1 MKKVESFEVSGVR
14 FGGPELAIIAGPC
27 VVESKDHAFRMAEAI
42 SEIAGRVGLGVVY
55 KSSFDKANR
64 SSIESFRGKGMDF
77 GLEVLQSVKDEFG
90 LPVITDIHE
99 PSQAAEAAE
108 VADIL
113 QIPAFLCRQT
123 DLLVAAA
130 KTGRAVNVKK
140 GQFLAP
146 WDAENIVQK
155 LGTAGAEKILLT
167 ERGASFGYN
176 NLVVDLRSFPVMRG
190 FGVPVVF
197 DATHSLQLPG
207 GLGKSTGGQAQYI
220 ENFARAA
227 VACGVDAVFM
237 EVHDDPANAP
247 SDGPNQL
254 PLERL
259 EPLLI
264 TLKKIHELVGEE
276 GRDPGR
282 YAAEAR

>member
-1 MKKVESFEVSGVR
+1 MQKFEVGNVA
-14 FGGPELAIIAGPC
+14 FGDGRLAIIAGPC
-27 VVESKDHAFRMAEAI
+27 VVESLEHARLMASSI
-42 SEIAGRVGLGVVY
+42 GEICGRVGLDLVY

-64 SSIESFRGKGMDF
+64 SSIESFRGQGMEF
-77 GLEVLQSVKDEFG
+77 GLEILAKVKDEFG
-90 LPVITDIHE
+90 VPVITDIHE
-99 PSQAAEAAE
+99 PWQAAKVAE

-130 KTGRAVNVKK
+130 ETGKAVNVKK

-146 WDAENIVQK
+146 WDAKNIVEK
-155 LGTAGAEKILLT
+155 LGSAGCEKILLT

-176 NLVVDLRSFPVMRG
+176 NLIVDMRSFPIMRG

-197 DATHSLQLPG
+197 DVTHSLQLPG
-207 GLGKSTGGQAQYI
+207 GLGKATGGQSEYI
-220 ENFARAA
+220 ENFARAG

-237 EVHDDPANAP
+237 EVHDDPSRAP

-254 PLERL
+254 PLARL
-259 EPLLI
+259 EGLLVK
-264 TLKKIHELVGEE
+264 LKEIHTIVNN
-276 GRDPGR
+276 
-282 YAAEAR
+282 

>member
-1 MKKVESFEVSGVR
+1 MNSFQIREVG
-14 FGGPELAIIAGPC
+14 FGLGDLAFILGPC
-27 VVESKDHAFRMAEAI
+27 VVESYEHASMMAGSI
-42 SEIAGRVGLGVVY
+42 KEICERVGVGFVY

-64 SSIESFRGKGMDF
+64 SSIESFRGEGMEA
-77 GLEVLQSVKDEFG
+77 GLEILRRIKEGVGV
-90 LPVITDIHE
+90 PIITDIHE
-99 PSQAAEAAE
+99 PWQADAAAG

-123 DLLVAAA
+123 DLLIAAA

-146 WDAENIVQK
+146 WDAKNIVEK
-155 LGTAGAEKILLT
+155 LQAAGCEKTLLT

-176 NLVVDLRSFPVMRG
+176 NLVVDLRSFPIMRS

-197 DATHSLQLPG
+197 DVTHSLQLPG
-207 GLGKSTGGQAQYI
+207 GLGKATDGQAEYI
-220 ENFARAA
+220 EHFARAG

-237 EVHDDPANAP
+237 EVHDDPAKAP

-254 PLERL
+254 PLDRL
-259 EPLLI
+259 EPLLGK
-264 TLKKIHELVGEE
+264 LKSIHQLINEN
-276 GRDPGR
+276 
-282 YAAEAR
+282 

>member
-1 MKKVESFEVSGVR
+1 MTTMQSFQVGDIS
-14 FGGPELAIIAGPC
+14 FGDGKLAFILGPC
-27 VVESKDHAFRMAEAI
+27 VVESAQHARFMAQEIKDICAH
-42 SEIAGRVGLGVVY
+42 VGVDFVY

-64 SSIESFRGKGMDF
+64 SSIESFRGQGMEF
-77 GLEVLQSVKDEFG
+77 GLEVLAQVKAEIG
-90 LPVITDIHE
+90 VPVITDIHE
-99 PSQAAEAAE
+99 TWQVEKTAE

-130 KTGRAVNVKK
+130 RSGKAVNVKK

-146 WDAENIVQK
+146 WDAKNIVDK
-155 LGTAGAEKILLT
+155 LREAGGEKILLT

-176 NLVVDLRSFPVMRG
+176 NLVVDLRSFPIMRS

-197 DATHSLQLPG
+197 DVTHSLQLPG
-207 GLGKSTGGQAQYI
+207 GLGKATGGQSEYI
-220 ENFARAA
+220 ENFARAG

-237 EVHDDPANAP
+237 EVHDNPAKAP

-254 PLERL
+254 PLSRL
-259 EPLLI
+259 ETLLVK
-264 TLKKIHELVGEE
+264 LKQIHELVQE
-276 GRDPGR
+276 D
-282 YAAEAR
+282 

>member
-1 MKKVESFEVSGVR
+1 MRSFQVGNAT
-14 FGGPELAIIAGPC
+14 FGGGNLAIIAGPC
-27 VVESKDHAFRMAEAI
+27 VVETEEHALFMARSI
-42 SEIAGRVGLGVVY
+42 RDICGRVGLSLVY

-64 SSIESFRGKGMDF
+64 SSIESFRGQGMEF
-77 GLEVLQSVKDEFG
+77 GLEVLETVKRETG
-90 LPVITDIHE
+90 VPIITDVHE
-99 PSQAAEAAE
+99 PWQAEQAAE

-123 DLLVAAA
+123 DLLVASA

-146 WDAENIVQK
+146 WDAKNIVEK
-155 LGTAGAEKILLT
+155 LSAAGCEKILLT

-176 NLVVDLRSFPVMRG
+176 NLVVDLRSFPIMRG

-197 DATHSLQLPG
+197 DVTHSLQLPG
-207 GLGKSTGGQAQYI
+207 GLGKATGGQSEYI
-220 ENFARAA
+220 EDFARAG

-237 EVHDDPANAP
+237 EVHDDPSRAP

-259 EPLLI
+259 EKLLI
-264 TLKKIHELVGEE
+264 KLKQIHEIVTEE
-276 GRDPGR
+276 ETAGVR
-282 YAAEAR
+282 AR

>member
-1 MKKVESFEVSGVR
+1 MTIQRFEIEGVKFGSGSLSF
-14 FGGPELAIIAGPC
+14 LLGPC
-27 VVESKDHAFRMAEAI
+27 VVESLDHAMSWRKRSMIFVRH
-42 SEIAGRVGLGVVY
+42 VGVDFVY

-64 SSIESFRGKGMDF
+64 SSAESFRGEGMDF
-77 GLEVLQSVKDEFG
+77 GLSVLRQVKQEIG
-90 LPVITDIHE
+90 VPVITDIHE
-99 PSQAAEAAE
+99 PWQAEKVAE

-130 KTGRAVNVKK
+130 KTGKAVNVKK

-146 WDAENIVQK
+146 WDAKNIVEK
-155 LGTAGAEKILLT
+155 LRSAGCEKILLT

-176 NLVVDLRSFPVMRG
+176 NLVVDFRSFPIMRS

-197 DATHSLQLPG
+197 DVTHSLQLPG
-207 GLGKSTGGQAQYI
+207 GLGKATGGQSQYI
-220 ENFARAA
+220 ENFARAG

-237 EVHDDPANAP
+237 EVHDDPAKAP

-254 PLERL
+254 PLHRL
-259 EPLLI
+259 EKLLVK
-264 TLKKIHELVGEE
+264 LKEVHSIVSE
-276 GRDPGR
+276 R
-282 YAAEAR
+282 EATHA